1 MACYQIRCSGHAQPC
16 TSTVNIFKQTVPV
29 TEKNLKSP
37 HSRSHLLLL
46 ISSFQLTFA
55 LQPTLSEMPSPVAL
69 PTSHYFHPS
78 ASLKLRPYGA
88 IQICLLLLLL
98 LSPVVSLSLGTLHE
112 WLRTQMLA
120 NPSWNHR
127 GGHRQPWW
135 RTFMMTC
142 SLLDLGIHEARDLAQ
157 NRPLLRLISLHSA
170 THP

>member
-78 ASLKLRPYGA
+78 SISVSEVTTLWRYTNLFIIIIVIKSCRLTFFGHLARMDENADASQSILEPPGRP
-88 IQICLLLLLL
+88 QT
-98 LSPVVSLSLGTLHE
+98 TLMKNIYDD
-112 WLRTQMLA
+112 LQSVG
-120 NPSWNHR
+120 SWDTR
-127 GGHRQPWW
+127 G
-135 RTFMMTC
+135 
-142 SLLDLGIHEARDLAQ
+142 
-157 NRPLLRLISLHSA
+157 
-170 THP
+170 